1 MLRLLQMPLIAI
13 RLAGLHAMMLEIVVA
28 NRVLELAVLL
38 VTAQTFVMDGT
49 LEHGPRVITIM
60 A

>member
-1 MLRLLQMPLIAI
+1 MLRHLIPLIAI
-13 RLAGLHAMMLEIVVA
+13 RLAGLHAMMLEIMVA

-38 VTAQTFVMDGT
+38 FTAQTFVMDGM